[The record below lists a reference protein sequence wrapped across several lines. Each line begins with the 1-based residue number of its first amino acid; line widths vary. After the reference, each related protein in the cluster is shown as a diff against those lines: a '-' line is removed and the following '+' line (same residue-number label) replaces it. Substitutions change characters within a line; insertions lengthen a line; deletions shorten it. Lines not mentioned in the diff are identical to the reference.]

1 MKKDKKSSGKLSW
14 KIVTGVLILSLASG
28 SGLAVYRNG
37 NSSSEDGGKV
47 VSSPKASNGK
57 SKLSD
62 KELKQIETLKKVD
75 TDYIEK
81 VCTYFDETKSLNDI
95 SDKELQDIYEQA
107 LNYYCTVEQYRSKYG
122 YYSDFGDF
130 DLDPCIARVIID
142 SDQVND
148 QTDDEWSFKG
158 SAFDKFNRIAGID
171 TESRNIDVNS
181 DNVEYDGEN
190 YTVDFYENLESNV
203 DCDMVSTLIP
213 DAGELIVNLRKKETG
228 ANGKTYIT
236 KEHAVV
242 VPADNDYGYKIKS
255 IEDGYVK
262 EAQLLEGMTGASQ
275 AWLISKTLDNYDS
288 DQKVDKSTL
297 KKIAQAGPDFAR
309 NNSINYEVDE
319 GDYSFKR
326 SMFDRMCTLAGISK
340 EDASSIEIDDDDLSL
355 NSMEYELKDV
365 AGNVDYITSGLR
377 SEIDYKNNEITYYY
391 LMAKTVGQKVN
402 KYVKKSI
409 VLKPVNNVYGYKIK
423 KITTEEWDDKYSDE
437 IKEVEDKVEKLSD
450 KQGTTVDKKYKKIEK
465 QIADSWIDEM
475 DSLTERIAKKYPG
488 KKKEFEKKQEKY
500 WTELIENL
508 DETYPDD
515 SDETKSWYKTVY
527 ARERCFYLI
536 GNALME
542 DHMDEILAD

>member
-14 KIVTGVLILSLASG
+14 KIVAGVLVLSLVSG

-47 VSSPKASNGK
+47 MSSPKASNGK

-158 SAFDKFNRIAGID
+158 SAFDKFNQIAGID

-340 EDASSIEIDDDDLSL
+340 EDVSSIEIDDDDLSL

-402 KYVKKSI
+402 KYIKKSI